1 MNNNFIFTNE
11 DFIIQYVHMF
21 FTSQQL
27 VSKSIYEME
36 SKITEIKK
44 ENNKKRDTFID
55 YRDDILQTYH
65 SLYTFYQQLS
75 NQTTKFITDINE
87 IHKQNKKLKTNEN
100 YNNLIKDF
108 NCVIQAIIVNKTRI
122 EKLLK
127 EIKQFI
133 SKTTVQKIVY
143 PFIQPHIETLSTD
156 SDISY

>member
-36 SKITEIKK
+36 SKITDIKK
-44 ENNKKRDTFID
+44 ESNKKRDSFID